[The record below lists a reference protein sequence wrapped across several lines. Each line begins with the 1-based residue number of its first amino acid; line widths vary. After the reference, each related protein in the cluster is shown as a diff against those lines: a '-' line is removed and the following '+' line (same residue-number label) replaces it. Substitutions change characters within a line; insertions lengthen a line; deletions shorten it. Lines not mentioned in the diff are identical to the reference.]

1 VDAPD
6 IQRSSTS
13 YTPDHPTP
21 ALHTTLARLLLGA
34 LPRTAGH
41 GVHGGGRCRILWTS
55 RRGTAA
61 ETDVGGHGA
70 VLWRMVLCATGQ
82 SKACWVLARKA
93 VIRMRVERERELRRR
108 RKRHEKAR
116 KERRKEA
123 LLKAGKWPLT
133 PTKA

>member
-1 VDAPD
+1 
-6 IQRSSTS
+6 
-13 YTPDHPTP
+13 
-21 ALHTTLARLLLGA
+21 
-34 LPRTAGH
+34 
-41 GVHGGGRCRILWTS
+41 
-55 RRGTAA
+55 
-61 ETDVGGHGA
+61 
-70 VLWRMVLCATGQ
+70 MVLYTAGQ
-82 SKACWVLARKA
+82 SKACRGLARKA